1 MQAGFSARG
10 FALWP
15 LAVQEG
21 KQVHLLSDNSHMPGP
36 ALKLGMHR
44 LTHRDPWK
52 EVPVPTLQLG
62 ELRPRG
68 MTWPEPD
75 C

>member
-36 ALKLGMHR
+36 ALKLGMH
-44 LTHRDPWK
+44 
-52 EVPVPTLQLG
+52 
-62 ELRPRG
+62 
-68 MTWPEPD
+68 
-75 C
+75 